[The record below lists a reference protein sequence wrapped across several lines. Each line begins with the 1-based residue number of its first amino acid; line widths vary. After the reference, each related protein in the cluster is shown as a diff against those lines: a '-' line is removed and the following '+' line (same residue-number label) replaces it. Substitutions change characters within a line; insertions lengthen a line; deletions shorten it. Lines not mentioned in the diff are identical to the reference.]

1 MMSLL
6 EERKSAIHLL
16 RSGKSV
22 SEAAQELSRS
32 ETWVRK
38 WRVRYDEEG
47 WAGLESRSTRPHHIH
62 RETSE
67 EVKREI
73 CKARSELEAEASSG
87 TGLKYIG
94 GQAIRTR
101 LRDKEID
108 PLPSIP
114 TIERVIRAT
123 GMTRPYQ
130 PIEKPEVDY
139 PHLKVESP
147 QELVQVD
154 IVPHYL
160 KGGERVACFNAI
172 DVVSRYPMCKAYA
185 QRRSVDAGDFL
196 LHVWRELGIPAYTQ
210 VDNEGC
216 FSGGATHPKVLGRV
230 LRLALQAKTELVFSP
245 VRYPESNGFVERFHQ
260 DYDKHVW
267 QDTYLDSVEAVQQQA
282 EGFFK
287 LYRQRPHSRLKEKTP
302 DEVHR
307 EPIRTPDDLT
317 VTSGKRVLFEG
328 KVHFIRKVFD
338 DNAISV
344 LNEHYPIPK
353 AKPNDGVWATLLIKK
368 DGSSLHVFDAA
379 PDLTSRKLLASF
391 PFEIEELVVSH
402 PASVDLPKATRSID
416 GYSIDKVLSSNAMS

>member
-1 MMSLL
+1 MSLL

-22 SEAAQELSRS
+22 FETAQELSRS

-38 WRVRYDEEG
+38 WRARYDEEG
-47 WAGLESRSTRPHHIH
+47 WSGLESRSTRPHHIH
-62 RETSE
+62 RETSD

-73 CKARSELEAEASSG
+73 HKARSELKSEASSG

-101 LRDKEID
+101 LRDKGVE

-114 TIERVIRAT
+114 TIERVIRSA

-130 PIEKPEVDY
+130 PVEAPEVDY
-139 PHLKVESP
+139 PHLKVEDP
-147 QELVQVD
+147 QGLVQVD

-172 DVVSRYPMCKAYA
+172 DVVSRYPTGKAYA
-185 QRRSVDAGDFL
+185 QRRSVDAADFL
-196 LHVWRELGIPAYTQ
+196 IHVWRELGIPAYTQ

-216 FSGGATHPKVLGRV
+216 FSGGATHPKVLGKV

-245 VRYPESNGFVERFHQ
+245 VRHPQSNGFVERFHQ

-267 QDTYLDSVEAVQQQA
+267 QDTYLDAIEAVQQQA

-287 LYRQRPHSRLKEKTP
+287 LYRKRPHSRLKEKAP

-307 EPIRTPDDLT
+307 EPTRTPDDL
-317 VTSGKRVLFEG
+317 VVASEKRTLFEG

-344 LNEHYPIPK
+344 LNERYPIEK
-353 AKPNDGVWATLLIKK
+353 AKPNDGVWVTLNINK
-368 DGSSLHVFDAA
+368 DGSCLHIFDTA
-379 PDLTSRKLLASF
+379 PDATSRKLLASF
-391 PFEIEELVVSH
+391 PFEIEEIVVSH
-402 PASVDLPKATRSID
+402 PDSLALSKATRSID
-416 GYSIDKVLSSNAMS
+416 GYSIDKALSSNAMS

>member
-1 MMSLL
+1 MNLL

-22 SEAAQELSRS
+22 SETAQELRRS

-38 WRVRYDEEG
+38 WYTRYKQEG
-47 WAGLESRSTRPHHIH
+47 WAGLASRSTRPHHIP
-62 RETSE
+62 RATSS

-73 CKARSELEAEASSG
+73 RKARSELEAEASSG

-101 LRDKEID
+101 LKEAGIN

-114 TIERVIRAT
+114 TIERVMRAA

-130 PIEKPEVDY
+130 PVEEPEVRY
-139 PHLKVESP
+139 PHLKVERP
-147 QELVQVD
+147 QALVQVD

-172 DVVSRYPMCKAYA
+172 DVVSRYPSGKAYA
-185 QRRSVDAGDFL
+185 QRRSVDAADFL
-196 LHVWRELGIPAYTQ
+196 IHAWQELGIPTYTQ

-216 FSGGATHPKVLGRV
+216 FSGGATHPKVLGKV

-245 VRYPESNGFVERFHQ
+245 VRHPQSNGFVERFHQ

-267 QDTYLDSVEAVQQQA
+267 QDTYLDSHQAVQQQA
-282 EGFFK
+282 QSFFA
-287 LYRQRPHSRLKEKTP
+287 LYRERPHRRLKEKTP

-307 EPIRTPDDLT
+307 EPIRTPDNLE
-317 VTSGKRVLFEG
+317 VASEKRPLFEG
-328 KVHFIRKVFD
+328 KVHFIRKVLE
-338 DNAISV
+338 DNVISV
-344 LNEHYPIPK
+344 LNEPYPVHK
-353 AKPNDGVWATLLIKK
+353 ANPNDGVWATLTLKK
-368 DGSSLHVFDAA
+368 GGSWLHVFDAA
-379 PDLTSRKLLASF
+379 PDVTSRKLLASF
-391 PFEIEELVVSH
+391 PFEMGEVVAVHH
-402 PASVDLPKATRSID
+402 PAGELPKATRSVD
-416 GYSIDKVLSSNAMS
+416 GYSIDKVLSYNTMS